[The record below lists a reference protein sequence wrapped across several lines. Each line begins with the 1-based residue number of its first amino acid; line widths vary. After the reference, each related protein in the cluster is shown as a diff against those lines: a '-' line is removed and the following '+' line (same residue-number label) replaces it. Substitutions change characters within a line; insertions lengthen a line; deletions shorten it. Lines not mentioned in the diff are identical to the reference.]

1 MIEIAGCAIIKDGKL
16 LLLWKKKHSHYELP
30 GGKIEPG
37 ETPEQAA
44 VREANE
50 EIVCTVQ
57 ILQYGGYDDVS
68 YQDKELRGH
77 IFLAKI
83 IEGEPN
89 IMEPEI
95 FGEMIWLPGNM
106 LGKHKLA
113 KNLRQFC
120 IRYFENSDKPYLAS
134 ACSAWSLAWAA
145 RRALCSS
152 PSIIFLWPRTSLFLI
167 STLMPGVSFL
177 RSCLSLACNS
187 PVSIMPMN
195 FSASFSLAT
204 AMTVSFILFLAAFLM
219 DVPAL
224 LLSII
229 MLLTLMGMPS
239 LVSTS

>member
-95 FGEMIWLPGNM
+95 FGEMIWLPVNM

-120 IRYFENSDKPYLAS
+120 IRYFENSDKPY
-134 ACSAWSLAWAA
+134 
-145 RRALCSS
+145 
-152 PSIIFLWPRTSLFLI
+152 
-167 STLMPGVSFL
+167 
-177 RSCLSLACNS
+177 
-187 PVSIMPMN
+187 
-195 FSASFSLAT
+195 
-204 AMTVSFILFLAAFLM
+204 
-219 DVPAL
+219 
-224 LLSII
+224 
-229 MLLTLMGMPS
+229 
-239 LVSTS
+239 